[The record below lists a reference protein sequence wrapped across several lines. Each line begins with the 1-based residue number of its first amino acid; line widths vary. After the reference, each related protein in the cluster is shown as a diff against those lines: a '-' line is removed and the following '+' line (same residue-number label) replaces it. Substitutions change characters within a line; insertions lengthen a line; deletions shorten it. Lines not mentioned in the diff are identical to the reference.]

1 MTKITRGYADTPHGQ
16 VHYRSVEG
24 PGLPVL
30 LFHRTPVSSIC
41 FEPML
46 RFLSGRRAAIA
57 FDTPGFGQ
65 SFRPDGSPST
75 VDYARWFLAAADA
88 LGLDRFHLCAH
99 HTGTHFAAEMARLA
113 PERVQTLLLSGVVY
127 ASAEE
132 RRRRREGIG
141 KAQGIDDDG
150 RYLTDCWKLMKG
162 LFLEYDARLVHAETM
177 GALEAIE
184 GRDQA
189 FDALYD
195 QDFAAVLREVRCP
208 VRIVQAA
215 DDPLTLAGMLARLRT
230 EHPDIPVETMG
241 PAFLA
246 APERQPGQFARSLLS
261 FIDDDQERTMTNR
274 RYVLSL
280 GEAGYDLQRADTS
293 IPEPGPGEILVKVH
307 AVSINRRDV
316 SVRDLSYPVNGADNF
331 TPCSDAAGEVLKVG
345 EGVSQWQAGDRVCST
360 FFQNWEGGR
369 ATLPAVVSALGGGGP
384 GVLADYVVLSQNGAV
399 RIPDDWSYVEG
410 ASLACAGVT
419 AWNGLMT
426 LGQMQPDD
434 WVLVIGTGGV
444 ALFAVQIA
452 VAAGA
457 KVVVLSS
464 SDEKIARA
472 KTLGA
477 AAGINY
483 RTTPEWA
490 DAVKKA
496 TGGGAHHALELGG
509 AGTLQRTLSSMAIGG
524 HVAMIG
530 ALDGFGG
537 ELSAVPLIMGALRL
551 SSVLVGSRSAHRDL
565 ADFMVEH
572 GIRPVIDS
580 TYSFDAADEAYRRA
594 DAGAFGKVVITL

>member
-1 MTKITRGYADTPHGQ
+1 MTTIRRGYADTPSGQ
-16 VHYRSVEG
+16 IHYRAVDG

-30 LFHRTPVSSIC
+30 LFHRTPVSSTS

-46 RFLSGRRAAIA
+46 RFLAGRQAAIA

-65 SFRPDGSPST
+65 SFRPDGNPST
-75 VDYARWFLAAADA
+75 EDYARWFLAAADA
-88 LGLDRFHLCAH
+88 LGVERFHLCAH
-99 HTGTHFAAEMARLA
+99 HTGTHFAAEIARLA
-113 PERVQTLLLSGVVY
+113 PERTQTLLLSGVIY
-127 ASAEE
+127 APAEE
-132 RRRRREGIG
+132 RAERRAGIG

-150 RYLTDCWKLMKG
+150 RYLADCWKLMKS
-162 LFLEYDARLVHAETM
+162 LFLEYDAQLVHAETM
-177 GALEAIE
+177 GALGAIE

-189 FDALYD
+189 FDAIYA
-195 QDFAAVLREVRCP
+195 QDFAAVLGQVRCP

-215 DDPLTLAGMLARLRT
+215 DDPLTLSGMLARLRAD
-230 EHPDIPVETMG
+230 HPQVPIETMG

-261 FIDDDQERTMTNR
+261 FIDDNQERPMTNR
-274 RYVLSL
+274 RYVLTL
-280 GEAGYDLQRADTS
+280 GDAGYDLQRADTA
-293 IPEPGPGEILVKVH
+293 IPEPGPNEILVKVG

-331 TPCSDAAGEVLKVG
+331 TPCSDAAGEVVKVG
-345 EGVSQWQAGDRVCST
+345 EGVTQWQAGDRVCST

-369 ATLPAVVSALGGGGP
+369 ATLPAVLSALGAGGP
-384 GVLADYVVLSQNGAV
+384 GALAEYIVLSENGAV
-399 RIPDDWSYVEG
+399 RIPDDWGYAEG

-419 AWNGLMT
+419 AWSGLMT
-426 LGQMQPDD
+426 LGQLQRDD

-452 VAAGA
+452 AAAGA
-457 KVVVLSS
+457 KVIVLSS
-464 SDEKIARA
+464 SDEKIEQA
-472 KTLGA
+472 KALGA

-490 DAVKKA
+490 DAVKQIS
-496 TGGGAHHALELGG
+496 GGGVHHALELGG
-509 AGTLQRTLSSMAIGG
+509 AGTLQRTLSSMTIGG
-524 HVAMIG
+524 HVAIIG

-537 ELSAVPLIMGALRL
+537 ELSAVPLIMGALRV

-565 ADFMVEH
+565 TDFMIEN
-572 GIRPVIDS
+572 GIRPVIGS
-580 TYSFDAADEAYRRA
+580 THAFDAADEAYRKA
-594 DAGAFGKVVITL
+594 DTGAFGKVVITL